1 MNNVIR
7 NALLGGLLWLAVPLS
22 AQVSQ
27 DLIDKAKAAG
37 MTDEQIRQEM
47 NKRMGQS
54 GAEQTTC
61 TASDAVVTDRTVTV
75 SDGKGIPPLDAQRE
89 ANRPAGDLSGTDR
102 HSNPP
107 NNTFLITIFIL
118 LFVLLLFRF

>member
-1 MNNVIR
+1 MNIVIR
-7 NALLGGLLWLAVPLS
+7 NVLLGGLLWLAVPLS

-54 GAEQTTC
+54 GAEQTVR
-61 TASDAVVTDRTVTV
+61 TASDAVVTDRTVMV
-75 SDGKGIPPLDAQRE
+75 PDGKGIPPLDVQRE
-89 ANRPAGDLSGTDR
+89 ANRPAGDLSGTVFGR
-102 HSNPP
+102 EIFSNKNLSFEPDL
-107 NNTFLITIFIL
+107 NLSLIHI
-118 LFVLLLFRF
+118 